1 MYRIIAC
8 DLDETLLNSDH
19 QVSDRDI
26 ETIARLGQMG
36 VKFVLAT
43 GRGYNTTF
51 ELQKKLGL
59 YDKEGEYT
67 ISFNGGFVTENRGN
81 RALYKRGISFETASA
96 LYREAVRRN
105 QTVHVYT
112 EDTVYIYNYI
122 YAERKYVEGRMPI
135 KEIFSDN
142 IDFLKDEPIIKALY
156 MDVDIAKL
164 QKIAGEISDLTEGLA
179 VSYSSNRYLE
189 FNNPEADKGIG
200 LKKLAGILN
209 VPLQETIAVG
219 DHVNDLRMLRAAGLA
234 VGVHNANSEILG
246 ELDILLD
253 ASNNHDP
260 ITEIYERFYK

>member
-19 QVSDRDI
+19 QVSDKDV
-26 ETIARLGQMG
+26 ESIARLTEMG

-51 ELQKKLGL
+51 ELRKRLGL

-67 ISFNGGFVTENRGN
+67 ISFNGGFITENKGN
-81 RALYKRGISFETASA
+81 RPLYKRGISFETASA
-96 LYREAVRRN
+96 LYSEAVRRN

-122 YAERKYVEGRMPI
+122 DAERKYVEGRMPI

-142 IDFLKDEPIIKALY
+142 IDFLKDEPIIKELY
-156 MDVDIAKL
+156 MDTDISRL
-164 QKIAGEISDLTEGLA
+164 EKIAGEITDITAGLA

-189 FNNPEADKGIG
+189 FNSPLADKGIG
-200 LKKLAGILN
+200 LRKLAEILK
-209 VPLQETIAVG
+209 VDLSETMAVG
-219 DHVNDLRMLRAAGLA
+219 DNINDLPMLKRAGI
-234 VGVHNANSEILG
+234 GVAMGNAQEDVRSQVSYVCKDNDHNGVSEFLKG
-246 ELDILLD
+246 YFSL
-253 ASNNHDP
+253 
-260 ITEIYERFYK
+260 